1 MNTATRVMIGALGMA
16 AGMMLAG
23 AAAGQTVVA
32 GPAFNSN
39 TGSRYYLLLGGTYQQ
54 MRTKAEAMG
63 GHLVRIDSLGE
74 NTWVGATFGVQSGQ
88 KMFIGLSDDATEGTF
103 AWHGSGGGDTGYR
116 NWASGEPN
124 NSASRDFVV
133 LNVADAG
140 RWSVET
146 AGYVGFGVVEVAGP
160 VRVPGELS
168 FTGAVDAVERG
179 FGTSTIRLAPGGHGI
194 GRTTLIPLSGYRV
207 GTIEGAGIGETTVF
221 TGPEVMFDVRG
232 WWRFENFTASRQDGL
247 PVFST
252 EGSNQTAARIEI
264 EGVEFDGLY
273 HDFPSILVKNGA
285 SVRVDGCRFE
295 NDKLAIDLAPTG
307 REISVV
313 NTVFENV
320 WRVAQGTGF
329 ASFTNCTIK
338 GARAIAFAF
347 SNGNVRV
354 SNTAIGA
361 LNAPGLTNGLP
372 FYQFASC
379 VVPEAVP
386 GPGNIVGNPG
396 LGADLRPVAGSAC
409 IDAGSAGL
417 YIGGLTDLDG
427 AARVQRAGI
436 DIGAFEAEPA
446 PDPVC
451 APDYNGDGFVDF
463 FDYDAFVADFESGC

>member
-1 MNTATRVMIGALGMA
+1 MNTATRVMLGMVGA

-23 AAAGQTVVA
+23 TAAAQNVVA

-63 GHLVRIDSLGE
+63 GHLARIDSLGE
-74 NTWVGATFGVQSGQ
+74 NTWINATFGVQSGQ
-88 KMFIGLSDDATEGTF
+88 KFFIGLSDDATEGTF
-103 AWHGSGGGDTGYR
+103 AWHGGGDAGYR
-116 NWASGEPN
+116 NWSPGEPS

-133 LNVADAG
+133 LNSGDAA

-146 AGYVGFGVVEVAGP
+146 SAYVAFGVVEVAGP
-160 VRVPGELS
+160 VNVPGELG
-168 FTGAVDAVERG
+168 FAGAVDAVERG

-194 GRTTLIPLSGYRV
+194 GRTELIPLSGYRV
-207 GTIEGAGIGETTVF
+207 GTIEGAGVGETTVF

-252 EGSNQTAARIEI
+252 EGSSVTAARIEI
-264 EGVEFDGLY
+264 KNVEIDGLH

-313 NTVFENV
+313 NTVFKNV

-329 ASFTNCTIK
+329 ASFTNCTIT
-338 GARAIAFAF
+338 GARAVAFAF

-372 FYQFASC
+372 FYRFESC

-386 GPGNIVGNPG
+386 GPGNIIGNPG
-396 LGADLRPVAGSAC
+396 LGADLRPTAGSVC

-417 YIGGLTDLDG
+417 YAGGLTDLG
-427 AARVQRAGI
+427 GVSRVRGAGI
-436 DIGAFEAEPA
+436 DIGAFEGELA